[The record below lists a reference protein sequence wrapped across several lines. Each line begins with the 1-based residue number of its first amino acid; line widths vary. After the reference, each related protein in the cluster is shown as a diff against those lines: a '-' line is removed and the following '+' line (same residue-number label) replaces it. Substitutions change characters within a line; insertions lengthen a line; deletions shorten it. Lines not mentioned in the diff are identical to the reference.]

1 VQRSGTRGTRTGFTR
16 WASRGGKGYT
26 RKDGT
31 VVRAHDR
38 SAPGTKTYSGSGRST
53 SKGTKAVRCA
63 TCPQDSH
70 GKIKR
75 TASAKHE
82 FMRQT
87 GYPHGRKGYVVD
99 HTVPLSKGG
108 ADSPS
113 NMQ

>member
-1 VQRSGTRGTRTGFTR
+1 MKS
-16 WASRGGKGYT
+16 YT

-38 SAPGTKTYSGSGRST
+38 SAPGTKTYSGSRSS

-63 TCPQDSH
+63 TCPRDSH

-75 TASAKHE
+75 SESAKKE

-99 HTVPLSKGG
+99 HIVPLSKGG
-108 ADSPS
+108 ADSTS
-113 NMQ
+113 NMQWQTKEEAKRKDKWERKR